1 MESTLRNIELLN
13 LFAEPIIIIDNLGM
27 LRYVNDA
34 FSFMLGYTKDEIIN
48 ENIVHFLQDDNLF
61 DNCKLSMKSTYKDL
75 DMLEEET
82 YFRHKNNTLIPT
94 LKSVKM
100 LTIAD
105 ETLFF
110 VNIRNITKMEILNKN
125 LHSNNQQVKLQTQKL
140 NDKIG
145 LTTSALQKSQM
156 RLAEVLSSI
165 KEIIWYIEHKTLQV
179 IYVSDAVEKIFGIAS
194 SHFLKEP
201 TLWKSM
207 IHKEDQKSVEELFL
221 NLKRGETE
229 SIEFRIVREDGS
241 IHWLNNRITYHK
253 EKNIFIGVTFDI
265 TNNKTTQDKI
275 EFLAYHDSLTK
286 LPNRAYLKKEIKLML
301 ERSKIISQKMAVLFL
316 DLDNFKYINDSHGH
330 ELGDDVL
337 IAVAS
342 RLQESISNKGICT
355 RFGGD
360 EFIILLNEIS
370 DINEVEIM
378 AKRIISTFKAP
389 FHIQNNEFFLSCS
402 LGISLYPE
410 NADSSS
416 NLIKHADTAMYV
428 SKNRGKK
435 QYTFYH
441 EDMDEKAHEFLHIER
456 LIREGIQND
465 YFTLYFQPLV
475 NSKTHKVEGFEA
487 LIRFFHPKEGSIS
500 PEIFIPVAEVTG
512 DILPI
517 SAFVMSEACMFA
529 KTINTLNDE
538 TYFIN
543 INVSARQFQE
553 KNFSEDFIQCLLDN
567 EVDPSLMKVELT
579 ESAVMNNI
587 EIALSQLELL
597 KKVGIQTALDDFGTG
612 YSSFSY
618 LVQLPIDVLK
628 IDKSFVIDLFKI
640 ENNRHIIEAVS
651 TMAKAMNMNVV
662 AEGVE
667 SIEHA
672 NYLHENG
679 IDILQGFLISQALCK
694 EEIFTM
700 LKEKEGIFKL

>member
-1 MESTLRNIELLN
+1 MESTLRNIKLLN
-13 LFAEPIIIIDNLGM
+13 LFAEPIIIVDKLGM
-27 LRYVNDA
+27 LRYANDA
-34 FSFMLGYTKDEIIN
+34 FSTMLGYEKEELIN
-48 ENIVHFLQDDNLF
+48 ENIVHLLQDDSLF
-61 DNCKLSMKSTYKDL
+61 ETCKRSLEDRQEKRFN
-75 DMLEEET
+75 LEEET
-82 YFRHKNNTLIPT
+82 YFKHKNNTLIPT
-94 LKSVKM
+94 IKNVKM
-100 LTIAD
+100 LKIKD

-110 VNIRNITKMEILNKN
+110 VNVRNITKLEILNKN
-125 LHSNNQQVKLQTQKL
+125 LNSSNEHVKLQAKQL
-140 NDKIG
+140 NAKINS
-145 LTTSALQKSQM
+145 TTNELEQSQM

-165 KEIIWYIEHKTLQV
+165 NEIIWYIDSKNLHV
-179 IYVSDAVEKIFGIAS
+179 VYVSEAVEKIFGVS
-194 SHFLKEP
+194 SSCFTQEA
-201 TLWKSM
+201 TLWQSM
-207 IHKEDQKSVEELFL
+207 LHTEDQKSVEELFNNL
-221 NLKRGETE
+221 NRGETE
-229 SIEFRIVREDGS
+229 SIEFRITRPDNS
-241 IHWLNNRITYHK
+241 IRWLNNRITYHK
-253 EKNIFIGVTFDI
+253 DKDIFIGVTFDI
-265 TNNKTTQDKI
+265 TDNKTTQDKI
-275 EFLAYHDSLTK
+275 EFLAYHDILTK

-342 RLQESISNKGICT
+342 RLQKSVANSGICT

-370 DINEVEIM
+370 DISEVEIM
-378 AKRIISTFKAP
+378 AKRIISAFKTP
-389 FHIQNNEFFLSCS
+389 FDIQNNEFFLSCS

-416 NLIKHADTAMYV
+416 DLIKHADTAMYV
-428 SKNRGKK
+428 SKNCGKK

-456 LIREGIQND
+456 LIREGLQND
-465 YFTLYFQPLV
+465 YFSLYFQPLV

-487 LIRFFHPKEGSIS
+487 LLRFFHPQEGSIS

-517 SAFVMSEACMFA
+517 SAFVMAEACLFA
-529 KTINTLNDE
+529 KTINTLNNE

-567 EVDPSLMKVELT
+567 EVDPTLMKVELT

-597 KKVGIQTALDDFGTG
+597 KKEGIKTALDDFGTG

-651 TMAKAMNMNVV
+651 SMAKAMKMDVV

-672 NYLHENG
+672 DYLHENG

-694 EEIFTM
+694 EEIFSM